1 MTNDIL
7 IMLDSLRR
15 DHVGAY
21 RNDWI
26 ETPNIDALAAEGVW
40 FTSAYPEA
48 LLFSL
53 GLDARTQLKN

>member
-1 MTNDIL
+1 
-7 IMLDSLRR
+7 MLDSLRR

-26 ETPNIDALAAEGVW
+26 ETPNIDALAAEGVR

-48 LLFSL
+48 LLSSL
-53 GLDARTQLKN
+53 GLDARAQLKN